1 MKVRAFLIVCAL
13 FFTLSGILHAEGVP
27 ASPKSGEPPAVGNQS
42 RFAGWN
48 IEYRLPQRWTVAQSV
63 GRLQTL
69 ASNTEA
75 GAIFLAPGM
84 YSNANEAIADLSQ
97 FYQLLNLQ
105 GYPVETP
112 QSTTIAGLQAIV
124 ATYVSTDGTG
134 RTVQGRFISLLTPH
148 GTGLNM
154 LAMTTPDQ
162 MPKLRATLE
171 RLAASVKAAAPAVNQ
186 QAVAALAGTWVLYV
200 GGYSGGSSVAG
211 STSHSHDESVVFDGR
226 GNYRWQSSSSVS
238 VTTPGYSGGA
248 GRATSDADQG
258 TYTVIGSTLVMKGTK
273 GQFAADIQIQGNRL
287 VADGKT
293 YLRN

>member
-1 MKVRAFLIVCAL
+1 MKAISIVITCAVI
-13 FFTLSGILHAEGVP
+13 FTFSGILQGQGVP
-27 ASPKSGEPPAVGNQS
+27 VPPKSGGAEGGNPS

-48 IEYRLPQRWTVAQSV
+48 IEYSPPQGWTVTQST

-75 GAIFLAPGM
+75 GAIFIAPGM
-84 YSNANEAIADLSQ
+84 YQNANEAVADLSQ

-105 GYPVETP
+105 AYPVEP
-112 QSTTIAGLQAIV
+112 PANTTIAGFQAVV
-124 ATYVSTDGTG
+124 ATYVSADQAG
-134 RTVQGRFISLLTPH
+134 RAVQGRFISLLTSY

-162 MPKLRATLE
+162 MGRLRVTLE
-171 RLAASVKAAAPAVNQ
+171 RLAANVKAAAPTINQ
-186 QAVAALAGTWVLYV
+186 QAIAALAGTWVLYA
-200 GGYSGGSSVAG
+200 GGYGGGSSVTG
-211 STSHSHDESVVFDGR
+211 STSHSHEESVVFDGR

-248 GRATSDADQG
+248 GRATSDGDQG
-258 TYTVIGSTLVMKGTK
+258 TYTVVGNTLVAKGTK
-273 GQFAADIQIQGNRL
+273 GQITVDFQIQGNRL
-287 VADGKT
+287 LAGGKT

>member
-1 MKVRAFLIVCAL
+1 MKVLSLFIVCAV
-13 FFTLSGILHAEGVP
+13 FFTLSGILHAAGVP
-27 ASPKSGEPPAVGNQS
+27 APPTSGGPPAAGGQG
-42 RFAGWN
+42 RFNGWN
-48 IEYRLPQRWTVAQSV
+48 IEYSLPQGWTLAQNV
-63 GRLQTL
+63 GRLQAL

-75 GAIFLAPGM
+75 GAIFLGPGM
-84 YSNANEAIADLSQ
+84 YRNANEALADLSQ

-105 GYPVETP
+105 AYPVEPP
-112 QSTTIAGLQAIV
+112 QGTTIAGLQATV
-124 ATYVSTDGTG
+124 ATYVSTDQTG
-134 RTVQGRFISLLTPH
+134 RAVQGRFISLLTPH

-171 RLAASVKAAAPAVNQ
+171 RLAASVKAMPPTVNQ
-186 QAVAALAGTWVLYV
+186 QAIAALAGTWMLYA
-200 GGYSGGSSVAG
+200 GASGGGSSVTG
-211 STSHSHDESVVFDGR
+211 STSHSHEESVVFDGR
-226 GNYRWQSSSSVS
+226 GNYQWQSSSSVS

-273 GQFAADIQIQGNRL
+273 GQFTADFQIQGNRL